1 MTIQFKCNGPECS
14 RVMGKDEY
22 RIFLGVH
29 EPPQETVGHTINEEG
44 VEYDFTETTLLSF
57 DSTEFLGD
65 KHFCSP
71 TCLTAWGYAEA
82 LERMAES

>member
-29 EPPQETVGHTINEEG
+29 QVPEPVTGTHVNEETG
-44 VEYDFTETTLLSF
+44 DEFAFAEITMHYDET
-57 DSTEFLGD
+57 DFLGD